1 MEKHTI
7 IYKGKPLEIEQLPN
21 GKFRKPDISQFTH
34 QGLGS
39 VWLDDGRI
47 PYESDD
53 DKAEARPGGK
63 ITTSIGGF
71 VSREIGT
78 VVERDNATFQPQGRF
93 APNLLVSDDVLN
105 DGRVTKSNSTPRP
118 RGGTYFRYVN
128 ESDGRYYPADSG
140 SYSRYFSL
148 DAWAEKNLPDSVKRT
163 FPFMIV
169 PKASK
174 SEKNAGLDE
183 LEEKVVECLQGNK
196 DGSINKRT
204 NGKPSRAKNH
214 HSTVKPIKLM
224 SYLITI
230 GSRPGDVILDPFVGS
245 GTTAVAAAILDRRY
259 IGIELD
265 AEMVDISERRIK
277 WHVKQA
283 EKEANAQLKLDL
295 TAEGGGE

>member
-47 PYESDD
+47 PYESEGEWQQHIRKDHD
-53 DKAEARPGGK
+53 HGNSSDQYQYTDHKKGK
-63 ITTSIGGF
+63 P
-71 VSREIGT
+71 VS
-78 VVERDNATFQPQGRF
+78 QGRF